1 MCPVSSIFVDVNYGR
16 CSVLLWRRCGTVCS
30 LLPVPWMTSRLH
42 TVARNIGDA
51 KRAYILKSDCIR
63 DSTALTPWRNR
74 RIVKLT
80 HQGQHRSDRG
90 RSLISTIA

>member
-16 CSVLLWRRCGTVCS
+16 CSVLLWRRCGTVC
-30 LLPVPWMTSRLH
+30 TSGSMDDVTFAHSCQEYRRREKGVGLY
-42 TVARNIGDA
+42 TQ
-51 KRAYILKSDCIR
+51 SDCIR

-80 HQGQHRSDRG
+80 HHGAAQE
-90 RSLISTIA
+90 